1 MVLED
6 GLMGRDLGLVVHGNR
21 MVSATCFGKLP
32 LARFGD
38 PAFDYTSN
46 VTQTNL
52 LVAVRH
58 AYAKLKTAVDTSFPN
73 AIIPTLFKNQTKCT
87 GLYKQTE

>member
-1 MVLED
+1 
-6 GLMGRDLGLVVHGNR
+6 MGRDLGLVVHGNR
-21 MVSATCFGKLP
+21 MVSAMVFRKLP

-52 LVAVRH
+52 LAVSSVDC
-58 AYAKLKTAVDTSFPN
+58 KLKTAVDTSFPN